1 VTCTSHCSACGSHFH
16 SLESFDLHRAGDHAT
31 GRHCVNPDDCNRLA
45 IATTE
50 GVCRLVQGV
59 DTVSPVTIY
68 RSRRHAEDT
77 DAVLRLRS
85 AERQAEVS
93 RGELD
98 HAKAASGCARALA
111 GAGA

>member
-1 VTCTSHCSACGSHFH
+1 VICTVHCAACGSHFH

-31 GRHCVNPDDCNRLA
+31 GRHCVNPDDCDRLA

-50 GVCRLVQGV
+50 GACRLVQGV
-59 DTVSPVTIY
+59 DELSPVTIY

-85 AERQAEVS
+85 AERQAERS
-93 RGELD
+93 GAERD
-98 HAKAASGCARALA
+98 HAETATGRAHALA
-111 GAGA
+111 GAGS